1 MSGLDAVREV
11 DSSNQLDAVLALPD
25 HLSDAL
31 WRFESAG
38 LERRELQGLIVCGM
52 GGSAI
57 GGVLARAAIGDVL
70 NRPMQIFRDY
80 EIPGWTNP
88 NIAVLCSSYSG
99 DTEETLAS
107 FEAAEAVGAE
117 RFVATTGGRLAE
129 AARAAGVPVIGLPAG
144 LQPRHAVGYG
154 FTVACEMAALIGA
167 ASGVRTEIDSTAAHL
182 ADARDSLV
190 ARAAEIADQIG
201 DSIPLIYGCEMT
213 VPVAYRWKC
222 QMNENAKQ
230 HAFNHQLPELDHNE
244 IVGWT
249 PNGDPGRFSA
259 IFLVDSDQHP
269 RQRQRAELTA
279 DLVGPSAATT
289 VTIETEG
296 ETRVER
302 LLWTVMLG
310 DLVSLFLAARKG
322 VDPGP
327 IEMIDRLKSELDA
340 ASPE

>member
-1 MSGLDAVREV
+1 VSVLDPIREV
-11 DSSNQLDAVLALPD
+11 DESNQLDAVLALPD

-70 NRPMQIFRDY
+70 NRPMQVFRDY

-107 FEAAEAVGAE
+107 FEAAEAVGAD
-117 RFVATTGGRLAE
+117 RYVATTGGRLAE
-129 AARAAGVPVIGLPAG
+129 AARAAGVPVIGMPAG

-167 ASGVRTEIDSTAAHL
+167 APGVRTEIDSTAAHL
-182 ADARDSLV
+182 ADARDRIA

-201 DSIPLIYGCEMT
+201 DSTPLIYGCDAT

-230 HAFNHQLPELDHNE
+230 HAFSHQLPELDHNE
-244 IVGWT
+244 IVGWS
-249 PNGDPGRFSA
+249 PNGDRGQFSA
-259 IFLVDSDQHP
+259 IFLIDSDQHP

-279 DLVGPSAATT
+279 ELVKPQATAT
-289 VTIETEG
+289 ITIETEG

-302 LLWTVMLG
+302 LLWTVLLG
-310 DLVSLFLAARKG
+310 DLVSLFVAARKG

-327 IEMIDRLKSELDA
+327 IEMIDRLKSELDS
-340 ASPE
+340 ASQ